1 MPNKN
6 RTKGLYHEKKI
17 VDWLNGIGITAKKQ
31 PLSGALGGEYSGD
44 IVINHKDHRLIAEVK
59 YRDASNFPSP
69 FSVLSNRDLAIYKRR
84 KGDPQMIVILT
95 IETFLKLMENSNGV
109 AEPSDP

>member
-17 VDWLNGIGITAKKQ
+17 VDWLNGIGIASKKQ

-44 IVINHKDHRLIAEVK
+44 IVIKHKEHRLIAEVK
-59 YRDASNFPSP
+59 YRDGSGFPSP
-69 FSVLSNRDLAIYKRR
+69 FTVLSNRDLAIYKRR
-84 KGDPQMIVILT
+84 KGDPQMVVILT
-95 IETFLKLMENSNGV
+95 IDTFLKLMEIEHGDS
-109 AEPSDP
+109 EPSDS